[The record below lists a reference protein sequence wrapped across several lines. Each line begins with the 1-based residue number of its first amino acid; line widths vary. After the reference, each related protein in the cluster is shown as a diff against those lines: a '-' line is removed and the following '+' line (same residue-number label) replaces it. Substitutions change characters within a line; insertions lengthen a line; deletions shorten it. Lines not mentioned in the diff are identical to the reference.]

1 MVYHKIF
8 NTFFWL
14 ITRVLYYSFV
24 LICVSFFALF
34 IRLQISPVDITS
46 LTKKI
51 PLFESMESGKVVL
64 KWRSLSYNPRLEFKS
79 VSLEQPAFKVETSA
93 VVSVSLPSLFLGQL
107 TLADTVLNRPT
118 IQLKQ
123 WPTDQ
128 KNGDPISVF
137 EAVKKVQQILNFDP
151 LSTFSKLKINNGA
164 LTFPD
169 GLVKTDQITDLNLSY
184 KKAKDKLS
192 VRFLVADQQA
202 LIEVVGDAESEGQRL
217 HMEFANVNKMIP
229 ELVAEQSFLKP
240 GLFAGQTKTVI
251 DGQLQEKNN
260 TYHVS
265 LLAKHTTNVDKQT
278 HTYQGSIESQISE
291 KQAPFQGQ
299 IKISDISLDQLGDIW
314 PEEVATNAHKWLT
327 KNLSTGFLNNGQVW
341 LKGHLSA
348 NIEAPVTVD
357 QVNGHLSLDQA
368 TINYLDGMPKI
379 VGARATAFFNETG
392 FDIAIHHGRIR
403 ETLIKL
409 GHMKITAMMSDRPM
423 ADLYVKLTSPLKSL
437 LEIINTE
444 PLALLKKYE
453 FDIDHAEGA
462 VVATLKMKFPLL
474 KDVEFKDFDL
484 DVDAKLT
491 KSYLK
496 KLTPQ
501 HPFVLSDGTYD
512 LRIKDDQ
519 MTMQGNTLLNG
530 LPADFTW
537 HSYFYPKRTFKNHY
551 QFKATASLNQI
562 PEVDLSAYSE
572 YLPGLIGF
580 DVSIKELVNS
590 EVNISV
596 KANLDQ
602 TTVMLPV
609 LGTIKKDNDPGFLY
623 SHLIFRKGQLQHISE
638 LKYADD
644 SGEIELEGHFKSNQD
659 FKIDVSDV
667 SVLKNKFNGVVIS
680 SPKDGLT
687 VHIKGPFVDLSDY
700 AQAVNA
706 EVEEADKAKESK
718 DGFKLPE
725 KITLA
730 LGFEKV
736 FLAENIVLEKFS
748 ATLNAENN
756 ILMFGR
762 VEGDFYSKYP
772 FIWKLDNKDG
782 KQTLDF
788 QTNNLGLLIR
798 GFGLSKEI
806 YGGRID
812 LKGTRDLPGPMKTK
826 IKIENMTMKNI
837 PAVVRILSLASI
849 SGLTQIFQGP
859 GYEFSDG
866 FIDCNYENKRLY
878 ITDSLLN
885 GSGIAISAAGYID
898 FGKDKLNLTGQVVPF
913 RSINQFLGAIP
924 LIGTVLSGGTPD
936 HGIFSFS
943 YSAKGPLNNLDISS
957 NPLSIFTPQTI
968 KGLMREDESKKE
980 EEPVIV
986 GGVKQNYSE

>member
-1 MVYHKIF
+1 
-8 NTFFWL
+8 
-14 ITRVLYYSFV
+14 
-24 LICVSFFALF
+24 
-34 IRLQISPVDITS
+34 
-46 LTKKI
+46 
-51 PLFESMESGKVVL
+51 MESGKVVL

-79 VSLEQPAFKVETSA
+79 VSLERPAFKVETSA
-93 VVSVSLPSLFLGQL
+93 VVSISLPSLFLGQL
-107 TLADTVLNRPT
+107 TLADTVLNRPK
-118 IQLKQ
+118 ILIKQ

-128 KNGDPISVF
+128 KNGDPVSVF
-137 EAVKKVQQILNFDP
+137 EAVKQVQQALNFDS
-151 LSTFSKLKINNGA
+151 LSTFSKLKIKNGT
-164 LTFPD
+164 LTLPN
-169 GLVKTDQITDLNLSY
+169 GSIKVGQITDLNLSY
-184 KKAKDKLS
+184 KGAKEKLTIH
-192 VRFLVADQQA
+192 FLIADQPA
-202 LIEVVGDAESEGQRL
+202 VIEMVGDAEGEGQRL
-217 HMEFANVNKMIP
+217 HMDVANINKMIP
-229 ELVAEQSFLKP
+229 ELIAKQSFLKL
-240 GLFAGQTKTVI
+240 GLFVGQTKTEI
-251 DGQLQEKNN
+251 KGKLQEKDN

-265 LLAKHTTNVDKQT
+265 LSAKHTTNVDKQT
-278 HTYQGSIESQISE
+278 HTYQAAIESQISE
-291 KQAPFQGQ
+291 KEAPFQGQ
-299 IKISDISLDQLGDIW
+299 VKISDISLDQLGDIW

-327 KNLSTGFLNNGQVW
+327 KNLSTGFLNDGQVW
-341 LKGHLSA
+341 LKGQLSA
-348 NIEAPVTVD
+348 NKDDPVSVD
-357 QVNGHLSLDQA
+357 QVNGHLSLDQT

-379 VGARATAFFNETG
+379 VGARATAFFNESG
-392 FDIAIHHGRIR
+392 FDIAIHHGRIK
-403 ETLIKL
+403 ETLIKF
-409 GHMKITAMMSDRPM
+409 GHMKITAMMSERPM
-423 ADLYVKLTSPLKSL
+423 ADLHIKLTSPLKSL

-491 KSYLK
+491 KACLK
-496 KLTPQ
+496 RLTPQ
-501 HPFVLSDGTYD
+501 HPFELTDGTYD

-519 MTMQGNTLLNG
+519 MTMQGKTLLNG

-562 PEVDLSAYSE
+562 PEVDLSGYSE

-596 KANLDQ
+596 KANLDK
-602 TTVMLPV
+602 TAVVLPV
-609 LGTIKKDNDPGFLY
+609 LGAIKKQNDAGFLY

-644 SGEIELEGHFKSNQD
+644 SGEIELEGHFKNDLD

-667 SVLKNKFNGVVIS
+667 SVLKNKFNGVVTS
-680 SPKDGLT
+680 SPKDGLI
-687 VHIKGPFVDLSDY
+687 VHIKGPFIDLSGY
-700 AQAVNA
+700 AEAVNA
-706 EVEEADKAKESK
+706 EVKEADKAKESK

-730 LGFEKV
+730 LGFDKV

-748 ATLNAENN
+748 ATLNAQNEM
-756 ILMFGR
+756 LMFGR
-762 VEGDFYSKYP
+762 VEGDFYNKYP
-772 FIWKLDNKDG
+772 FICKLDNKDG
-782 KQTLDF
+782 KQKLDF
-788 QTNNLGLLIR
+788 QTDNLGLLIR
-798 GFGLSKEI
+798 GLGLSKEI
-806 YGGRID
+806 YGGKID
-812 LKGTRDLPGPMKTK
+812 LRGTRELPGPLKTK
-826 IKIENMTMKNI
+826 VKIANMTMKNI

-849 SGLTQIFQGP
+849 TGVTQIFQGP

-866 FIDCNYENKRLY
+866 FVDCDYENKRLY

-898 FGKDKLNLTGQVVPF
+898 FGKDNLNLTGQVVPF

-968 KGLMREDESKKE
+968 KGLMRDDETRRKD
-980 EEPVIV
+980 EPVVV
-986 GGVKQNYSE
+986 GGVKQDYSE